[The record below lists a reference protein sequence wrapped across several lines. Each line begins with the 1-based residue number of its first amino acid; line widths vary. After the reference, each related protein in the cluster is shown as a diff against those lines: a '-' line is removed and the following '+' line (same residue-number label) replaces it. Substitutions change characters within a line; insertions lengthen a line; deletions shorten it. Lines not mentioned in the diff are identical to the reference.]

1 MIAGLAAAALLLAS
15 PPDADPTELLE
26 RYTPVVALRQQS
38 TPCGDGEPYHPISVD
53 HVFGREDVV
62 LRDGDGET
70 VTAAPEAAD
79 LARGEG
85 DWALDLP
92 GDALDPGCDYEQ
104 WFRSMEA
111 EPEVYGRAVVDGD
124 VLVAQYWLYYVYND
138 WNDRHESDWEMVQ
151 LVFDTATVADALER
165 GPVLY
170 AFAQHEGAEYAEPD
184 DVRLIDGAPV
194 VYPGQGSHAA
204 YFERSVWF
212 GKSGATGF
220 GCDDT
225 SAPLIEV
232 RPSVIVLPTEAPF
245 DGEFAWLSYE
255 GHWGERRPMFN
266 DGPTGPA
273 MKEQWDAPLEW
284 IEEQGRDGAV
294 AVPFGGSP
302 ATDAFCDISRE
313 ASQALLRF
321 LDHPVRFGIVFALAV
336 IAIVAIVRYSSRG
349 VLGAAAQTYRRNPV
363 RILQIGGAL
372 LFAGAVTL
380 AVHWLVVRF
389 TPVDDAL
396 DVLGE
401 ESPWAAPF
409 LAAIAAIV
417 TFPVMA
423 WVLAAT
429 VELVVDTHIM
439 RPARALERPPCRTRS
454 SPLKDA
460 GGSGSWWMPKA
471 ALATFLTSLL
481 LVVAFGVGAILFLLL
496 PVVALVASR
505 WLVAPVVCA
514 DEAVPAGAGL
524 RRSATFLHGSRMRAI
539 GLAITLGLVIAV
551 PSVVGALL
559 LVLTSISFGAASVVV
574 TLCAVVLVPYVAL
587 VLAHFYGELVG
598 SGSRRGAVGELVDGV
613 DPVGDATS
621 VVGGPSEE

>member
-1 MIAGLAAAALLLAS
+1 MIVRLAAAALLLAA

-26 RYTPVVALRQQS
+26 HYAPVVALRQQPE
-38 TPCGDGEPYHPISVD
+38 PCGDGEPYHPISVD
-53 HVFGREDVV
+53 HVLSRDDVV
-62 LRDGDGET
+62 LRDGNGET
-70 VTAAPEAAD
+70 ITVAPEAAD
-79 LARGEG
+79 LAGGES
-85 DWALDLP
+85 DWELDFP
-92 GDALDPGCDYEQ
+92 GDALDPGCEYEQ
-104 WFRSMEA
+104 WFRSMDA
-111 EPEVYGRAVVDGD
+111 EPQVYGRAVVDGD

-151 LVFDTATVADALER
+151 LVFDTASVADALER

-170 AFAQHEGAEYAEPD
+170 AYAQHEGSEYAEPD
-184 DVRLIDGAPV
+184 EVRLVDGAPV
-194 VYPGQGSHAA
+194 IYPGQGSHAA

-225 SAPLIEV
+225 SAPLTEV
-232 RPSVIVLPTEAPF
+232 RPSVIVLPTEVPV

-273 MKEQWDAPLEW
+273 LKDQWNAPLDW
-284 IEEQGRDGAV
+284 IEEEGRDGAV

-302 ATDAFCDISRE
+302 ATDAFCDISRT

-336 IAIVAIVRYSSRG
+336 IALVAIVRYSSRG
-349 VLGAAAQTYRRNPV
+349 LLGAAAHTYRRNPA
-363 RILQIGGAL
+363 RILQIGGAI

-380 AVHWLVVRF
+380 AVHWLVVRY
-389 TPVDDAL
+389 TPVDNVL
-396 DVLGE
+396 DVLGDD
-401 ESPWAAPF
+401 SPWAAPF

-429 VELVVDTHIM
+429 VELVVDTDRKGDR
-439 RPARALERPPCRTRS
+439 RP
-454 SPLKDA
+454 
-460 GGSGSWWMPKA
+460 GSWWMPKA
-471 ALATFLTSLL
+471 ALATFVASFV
-481 LVVAFGVGAILFLLL
+481 LVITFGVGTIVLLLL
-496 PVVALVASR
+496 PLVALIASR

-514 DEAVPAGAGL
+514 DQVVPARAGL
-524 RRSATFLHGSRMRAI
+524 RRSSALLRGSRLRAI
-539 GLAITLGLVIAV
+539 GLAITLGLVLTV
-551 PSVVGALL
+551 PSIVGALL
-559 LVLTSISFGAASVVV
+559 LVLTGVSFALASVIV

-587 VLAHFYGELVG
+587 VLVHFYAQLTG
-598 SGSRRGAVGELVDGV
+598 SGPRRSSVGELVDGV
-613 DPVGDATS
+613 DSAGDVAS
-621 VVGGPSEE
+621 VVGGSSEQ